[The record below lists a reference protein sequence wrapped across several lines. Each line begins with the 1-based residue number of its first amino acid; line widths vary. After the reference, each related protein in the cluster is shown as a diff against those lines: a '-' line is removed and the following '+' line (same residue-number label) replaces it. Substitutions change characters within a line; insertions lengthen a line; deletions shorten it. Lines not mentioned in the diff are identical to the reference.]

1 MTNPKKNVEK
11 LLQSA
16 RDAVMNAV
24 PDVAEAKKLLYE
36 YYNNHS
42 DAWQEGEKGQVYQ
55 TAIDAL
61 DEVIGAMESAFD
73 TEPDLSDL

>member
-42 DAWQEGEKGQVYQ
+42 DAWQTGKKVQIIQ
-55 TAIDAL
+55 SAIVAL
-61 DEVIGAMESAFD
+61 DKVIVAMESAFD

>member
-24 PDVAEAKKLLYE
+24 PDVAEAKELLYE

-42 DAWQEGEKGQVYQ
+42 DAWQTGEKGQVIES
-55 TAIDAL
+55 AIDAL

-73 TEPDLSDL
+73 TEPDLSDF